1 MGHRNGIFAVL
12 ALVASSLALA
22 GMVYTDD
29 YARAAQAEASG
40 YHALTQQ
47 MSGSA
52 WHPMPGQ
59 PDAGADGM
67 EAR

>member
-29 YARAAQAEASG
+29 YARAAQAEACG
-40 YHALTQQ
+40 YDALTQ
-47 MSGSA
+47 MAAGGAASWGA
-52 WHPMPGQ
+52 LPGTEGK
-59 PDAGADGM
+59 ATL